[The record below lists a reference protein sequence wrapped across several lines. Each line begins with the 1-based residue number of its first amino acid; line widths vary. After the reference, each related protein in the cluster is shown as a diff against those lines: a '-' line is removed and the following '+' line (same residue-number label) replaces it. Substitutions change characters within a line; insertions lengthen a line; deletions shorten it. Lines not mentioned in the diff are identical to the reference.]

1 MYYRNENMLINGR
14 ESTTIAATDRGLAYG
29 DGLFSTIK
37 VEFGSLCLWDY
48 HLQRLQ
54 LGAQRLFFPDL
65 DWPLLSAEVDAVAQR
80 LSASAQAVI
89 KVILTRGRGGRGYST
104 IGCDAPL
111 RIVSSHTFPDFY
123 HSWQKGIDI
132 ILCQQRLAINPQL
145 AGLKTLNRL
154 EQVLIKHELESQ
166 HAVEGIVCDNDGY
179 VIEAC
184 SANLF
189 IYLDNQ
195 WLTPKL
201 DGCGVAGVKRRQ
213 VMESAKKAGVVITEA
228 RIKPADLFNAQ
239 ALCLT
244 NALMGIVPVRQFQS
258 HRYPLSG
265 FFFMQTLH
273 SLLQE
278 GER

>member
-1 MYYRNENMLINGR
+1 MLINGI
-14 ESTTIAATDRGLAYG
+14 ETTTIAASDRGLSYG

-37 VEFGSLCLWDY
+37 VESGKVRLWNY

-54 LGAQRLFFPDL
+54 LGAQRLFFPDI
-65 DWPLLSAEVDAVAQR
+65 DWHLLSAEVHELAQR
-80 LSASAQAVI
+80 LSASPQAVI
-89 KVILTRGRGGRGYST
+89 KVILTRGTGGRGYST
-104 IGCDAPL
+104 NGCDAPS
-111 RIVSSHTFPDFY
+111 RIVSSHAFPDFY
-123 HSWQKGIDI
+123 QEWKKGINI
-132 ILCQQRLAINPQL
+132 ILCQQRLAINSQL

-154 EQVLIKHELESQ
+154 EQVLIKHELEGQ
-166 HAVEGIVCDNDGY
+166 QAVEGIVCDNDGY

-184 SANLF
+184 SANVF

-201 DGCGVAGVKRRQ
+201 DCCGVAGVKRRQ
-213 VMESAKKAGVVITEA
+213 VMESAKKAGIAITEA

-244 NALMGIVPVRQFQS
+244 NALMGLVPVKQLQS
-258 HRYPLSG
+258 HCYPLSG
-265 FFFMQTLH
+265 FIFIQTLH